1 MVADAAGTAGGI
13 CPLPQLLEVNFCP
26 DFGYLLKNN
35 ADFVDD
41 VFQTLFTEGPAPAN
55 MLRLFPAVP
64 QP

>member
-1 MVADAAGTAGGI
+1 MVADAEGQPAGM

-41 VFQTLFTEGPAPAN
+41 VFQTLFTEGPVPPN
-55 MLRLFPAVP
+55 MLPLFP
-64 QP
+64 